1 MEECLEKHQQK
12 HYEQIFLDSKSTSPQ
27 VSVQKVSNTTDVNPI
42 TEVFT
47 DSSLKDALFSPLG
60 FLLVVCIAA
69 LFWSSSNNGTGG
81 KGNKHKLARARW
93 ASAKEKKAA
102 RKLACSQMEKRKFN
116 EISLY
121 ISSIKVNKPLKVGGQ
136 YLIQIPESS
145 QRLYFPDVQRG
156 VLVCGAP
163 GFGKTYSIINPLLR
177 STIDQGYP
185 IVLYDFKYSS
195 FTSTNTQAVLG
206 QTAKIAG
213 YALARG
219 YKVTILAPGFKE
231 SCTANPLDFL
241 KNEKDAAMARQLAI
255 ALNKNLKLSS
265 GDNDS
270 NQFFSNAGDLLTQ
283 GLFQLAKGTKYP
295 DILMCY
301 AILSLDNL
309 IGRLK
314 NADLNLWTRAAFSQ
328 FLSVAQSPET
338 AASIVGTALGLFTR
352 FIIPELLSAFCGT
365 TTLPLDLK
373 ERQLVIFATDDER
386 RDVISPLVASVLHLQ
401 VTRNVAK
408 PRAIPLILS
417 LDELPTIYLPK
428 LASWLNQK
436 RENGLCTI
444 LGLQNLSQLKE
455 TYGEEN
461 AESIFTGCVTKC
473 FFNPSNITSAEI
485 FSKYLGEEEVSNK
498 RRSRSTSAKSGNS
511 TNHSTEVSKR
521 ALFEP
526 SQFNTLPAGKAVII
540 SPGFTSKQE
549 AALPLLENIKLSKK
563 VQVKLESESINLW
576 HQYQEKLISESQMK
590 PVTEED
596 LRLRLEEA
604 ERLLPL
610 PMTQEQKIQAIK
622 KMIP

>member
-1 MEECLEKHQQK
+1 M
-12 HYEQIFLDSKSTSPQ
+12 
-27 VSVQKVSNTTDVNPI
+27 
-42 TEVFT
+42 
-47 DSSLKDALFSPLG
+47 G
-60 FLLVVCIAA
+60 FLLVVCVAA
-69 LFWSSSNNGTGG
+69 LFWAGSTSGTGG
-81 KGNKHKLARARW
+81 NKNKLARAKW
-93 ASAKEKKAA
+93 ATSKEKKAA
-102 RKLACSQMEKRKFN
+102 RKTACKQMEKRKFN
-116 EISLY
+116 QVSLY
-121 ISSIKVNKPLKVGGQ
+121 ISFEKVNKPHKIGGQ

-145 QRLYFPDVQRG
+145 KRLYFNDAQRG
-156 VLVCGAP
+156 VLVVGAP

-177 STIDQGYP
+177 STIDQGFP
-185 IVLYDFKYSS
+185 IVLYDFKYTS
-195 FTSTNTQAVLG
+195 FTGANTEAVLG

-213 YALARG
+213 YAIERG
-219 YKVTILAPGFKE
+219 YEVVILAPGFKE

-270 NQFFSNAGDLLTQ
+270 NHFFSNAGDLLTQ

-301 AILSLDNL
+301 AILSLDRL
-309 IGRLK
+309 ITRIE
-314 NADLNLWTRAAFSQ
+314 NANLNLWTKAAFSQ
-328 FLSVAQSPET
+328 FLSVSQSPET

-352 FIIPELLSAFCGT
+352 FIIPELLSAFCGE

-373 ERQLVIFATDDER
+373 ERELIIYATDDER

-408 PRAIPLILS
+408 PRTTPLILS
-417 LDELPTIYLPK
+417 LDELPTIYLPQ

-444 LGLQNLSQLKE
+444 LGLQNLSQLE
-455 TYGEEN
+455 ATYGKEN

-473 FFNPSNITSAEI
+473 FFNPSNTNSAET
-485 FSKYLGEEEVSNK
+485 FSKYLGEEEIGNK
-498 RRSRSTSAKSGNS
+498 RRNRTTSVKSGNS
-511 TNHSTEVSKR
+511 TSHSLEVSKR
-521 ALFEP
+521 PLFEP

-540 SPGFTSKQE
+540 SPGFKSRNE
-549 AALPLLENIKLSKK
+549 AALPLLESIHLSKK
-563 VQVKLESESINLW
+563 VQTELETESIQSW
-576 HQYQEKLISESQMK
+576 QQYQQQLINDSRLQHI
-590 PVTEED
+590 TEED

-610 PMTQEQKIQAIK
+610 PLTQEQRIQAIK